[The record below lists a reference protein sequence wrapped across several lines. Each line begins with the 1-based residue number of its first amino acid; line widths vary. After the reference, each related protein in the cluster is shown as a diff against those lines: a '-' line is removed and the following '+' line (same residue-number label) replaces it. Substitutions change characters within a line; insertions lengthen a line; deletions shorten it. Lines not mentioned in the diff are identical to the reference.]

1 MNAVRIRPAIIHDVP
16 AIANF
21 IRKLA
26 EYEKL
31 SHAVN
36 VTEDLLREHLFGRKP
51 AAEVLIAELDGHEV
65 GFALFFQ
72 NYSTF
77 VGRPGIWLE
86 DLFVLPE
93 FRGKGAGKALLTA
106 VARLAAQRNCGRLE
120 WAVLDWNSPAIEFYK
135 SVGARPLD
143 DWTIFRMTGEKLHE
157 YLR

>member
-1 MNAVRIRPAIIHDVP
+1 MNPPVIRPATLSDVP
-16 AIANF
+16 AILGF

-31 SHAVN
+31 LASVMAN
-36 VTEDLLREHLFGRKP
+36 EELLKQHLFGENP
-51 AAEVLIAELDGHEV
+51 AAEVLIAEVNGQSV

-72 NYSTF
+72 NFSTF

-93 FRGKGAGKALLTA
+93 HRGQGVGGALLKA
-106 VARLAAQRNCGRLE
+106 VAKIAVERNCGRLE

-135 SVGARPLD
+135 SVGAKPLD
-143 DWTIFRMTGEKLHE
+143 DWTIFRTTGEKLNS
-157 YLR
+157 LAR